1 MKLMHALRPRR
12 LMQAV
17 NILRDHTA
25 KDALLLKF
33 GELLVRL
40 IRFRIFMHHLCSVK
54 IVEDIGMRF
63 EERMAHDHL
72 RRIRVRFV
80 ENTFGTAEI
89 GDAAFCR
96 NPCSSEEHDALRIC
110 FANNTPYFFKLFVH
124 IPYPHFLVLPAAM
137 LAGHS

>member
-1 MKLMHALRPRR
+1 MIPPTFTIRHTLGFHDRIKPIALTALHAIVAMNAPMKLMHALRPRR

-40 IRFRIFMHHLCSVK
+40 IRFGIFMHHLCSVK
-54 IVEDIGMRF
+54 FVEDIGMRF

-72 RRIRVRFV
+72 RRIGVRLI
-80 ENTFGTAEI
+80 EDAFGATEI
-89 GDAAFCR
+89 RDAAFC
-96 NPCSSEEHDALRIC
+96 
-110 FANNTPYFFKLFVH
+110 
-124 IPYPHFLVLPAAM
+124 
-137 LAGHS
+137 